1 MIDKLPM
8 DSKSKEWL
16 MGPIKTTKDNP
27 VATAFEHLYYNR
39 IDYNITPAF
48 AKQVLEKSNK
58 KKATH
63 GNIFK
68 YLEEEE
74 KKETIQINGVRGK
87 AQRRNTV

>member
-1 MIDKLPM
+1 MK
-8 DSKSKEWL
+8 
-16 MGPIKTTKDNP
+16 PIKATRDNP

-48 AKQVLEKSNK
+48 AKNILEKSNK

-63 GNIFK
+63 INIFK
-68 YLEEEE
+68 FLEEEE

-87 AQRRNTV
+87 AHRRNTVWKANVTNFHQP